1 MDEALT
7 DPPHVIEETT
17 ARSKPE
23 ATAAAIAIAR
33 CTSRPDNVVHGCG
46 ADNVELMESGDVR
59 RK

>member
-7 DPPHVIEETT
+7 GPPHVIEETA
-17 ARSKPE
+17 ARSKLE
-23 ATAAAIAIAR
+23 ATAAAITTAR
-33 CTSRPDNVVHGCG
+33 CTSRPENVVHGCS